1 MKPMSALKS
10 ASTLLVGIGL
20 GLLVALKFKEES
32 GNLLRDCGVLLVFS
46 GVTATPVASYI
57 AKRMKKETEPNQAP
71 EPTPTT
77 VTPPAGQEARQ
88 P

>member
-1 MKPMSALKS
+1 MSALKF

-32 GNLLRDCGVLLVFS
+32 RILLRNCGVLLVFV
-46 GVTATPVASYI
+46 GVTAAPVASYI
-57 AKRMKKETEPNQAP
+57 VRGMKKTTEPNQAP
-71 EPTPTT
+71 EPTPTA